1 MSFADLLSKLMEFLH
16 TNLILPINVLL
27 YNHGY
32 DIATLEMV
40 EINFGL
46 GQITWFSATLYDI
59 LLIVIGL
66 MVSITALV
74 LTWKFVKMLSNII
87 RRLFGGVRK

>member
-1 MSFADLLSKLMEFLH
+1 MTFANLLQQLMEFLH
-16 TNLILPINVLL
+16 NNLIEPIHNFLVVNGTGITNLDDIN
-27 YNHGY
+27 
-32 DIATLEMV
+32 
-40 EINFGL
+40 INFGF
-46 GQITWFSATLYDI
+46 GQITWFSLNLYDL

-74 LTWKFVKMLSNII
+74 LTWKFVKMLSNFV